1 MLHFFVSLVSK
12 LVVASVFGD
21 GCMKF
26 LSRGRSGTMRNRVR
40 GNRNAPL
47 GMFPEVYISDASLKL
62 QNLAKA
68 FINEEGV
75 C

>member
-1 MLHFFVSLVSK
+1 
-12 LVVASVFGD
+12 
-21 GCMKF
+21 MKF

-62 QNLAKA
+62 QTWPKPSSMKKGFAK
-68 FINEEGV
+68 
-75 C
+75 